1 MDLYITEKPSVA
13 EALAKYFN
21 STGANFKKE
30 KNCYKDTK
38 KNIFITWAVGHLLY
52 QNPPEAYN
60 PEWKNWKLD
69 TLPMIPTIF
78 KKTPYAAKK
87 EQYKAVISL
96 IKDATTIIN
105 VGDPDREGQVLI
117 DELLPANKKVKRL
130 LLNALDE
137 TSIRKALDDIKDN
150 KAFSG
155 LSAAGDCRS
164 EIDWLLGMN
173 LTRFFSLKAREGG
186 YTTVMSVGRV
196 KAPTLALI
204 VNREAEITGFKTQ
217 KYYNIFA
224 HLKINGVTVKASFVG
239 DRITAKSEAEKI
251 VTASKSSELKVT
263 DVFKKSNKQEIKEL
277 YSLDTLQ
284 IDADKYFGLSADDTL
299 KTIQKL
305 YESKYLSYPRS
316 DCKYLPTS
324 QFTDSPNLIIAFNE
338 AQLLDVKIPLPN
350 LRPPVFNDAKV
361 SAHHAIVPTGKI
373 PDLST
378 LSKNEKDLYLLVLK
392 KYASIFF
399 PVYEYESHKVILTNG
414 KYDFTFTTKITV
426 NSGWAALYKNMPVS
440 DDAEHEQDNEVEIST
455 AVKAGTAYRVETF
468 ELKDAETK
476 PPRRY
481 TEGSLIKAMNNIK
494 GDTKESNNIL
504 SKIKGI
510 GTPATRATIIKEL
523 IAGEQLSKKG
533 KTLIPTE
540 KGKNLIAILPEIITK
555 ADYTANMEILLDQLE
570 AGKIPKQ
577 KIITEV
583 TDFLNTII
591 KQKDSLKIVNK
602 DFPCPTCRKGFL
614 MIKYYKDPDT
624 NTVIEYAKCNNTE
637 CNQITPAK
645 NNKPKIITC
654 PVCKKGFMISKKNSK
669 TKNIFYA
676 CSCYPDCKT
685 VLSEDDFNKKRG

>member
-30 KNCYKDTK
+30 KSCFKDTTK
-38 KNIFITWAVGHLLY
+38 AIYITWAYGHLLY

-60 PEWKNWKLD
+60 PEWKSWKLEA
-69 TLPMIPTIF
+69 LPMIPATF
-78 KKTPYAAKK
+78 KKSPYAAKK
-87 EQYKAVISL
+87 EQYKAVTGL
-96 IKDATTIIN
+96 IKDANTIIN

-137 TSIRKALDDIKDN
+137 TSIKKALDDIKDN
-150 KAFSG
+150 KDFAG

-164 EIDWLLGMN
+164 EIDWLIGMN
-173 LTRFFSLKAREGG
+173 LTRFFSIKAREGG
-186 YTTVMSVGRV
+186 YTSVMNVGRV

-204 VNREAEITGFKTQ
+204 VNREAEITSFKVQ
-217 KYYNIFA
+217 KYYNVFA
-224 HLKINGVTVKASFVG
+224 HLKINGTLVKAAFAG
-239 DRITAKSEAEKI
+239 DRITDKAEAEKI
-251 VTASKSSELKVT
+251 VTAAKNCEMKVT
-263 DVFKKSNKQEIKEL
+263 DVFKKSNKQEINTL

-324 QFTDSPNLIIAFNE
+324 QFTESPSLVMAFNE
-338 AQLLDVKIPLPN
+338 AQLLDIKIPLPN
-350 LRPPVFNDAKV
+350 LRPSVYNDAKV

-373 PDLST
+373 PDLSSF
-378 LSKNEKDLYLLVLK
+378 SKAEKDLYLLVLK

-399 PVYEYESHKVILTNG
+399 PVYEYESHKVVLTTG
-414 KYDFTFTTKITV
+414 KYEFSFTTKITI
-426 NSGWAALYKNMPVS
+426 NSGWTALYKSMPIDEDTAHDQ
-440 DDAEHEQDNEVEIST
+440 DDEVEMSA
-455 AVKAGTAYRVETF
+455 AVKAGTAYRIEKI

-476 PPRRY
+476 PPKRY

-494 GDTKESNNIL
+494 GDTKEANEIL
-504 SKIKGI
+504 AEIKGI
-510 GTPATRATIIKEL
+510 GTPATRATVIKEL
-523 IAGEQLSKKG
+523 IASEQLLKKG

-540 KGKNLIAILPEIITK
+540 KGKNLVSILPEIITK
-555 ADYTANMEILLDQLE
+555 GDYTANMEMLLSQLE

-577 KIITEV
+577 KIITDV
-583 TDFLNTII
+583 IDFLGAII

-602 DFPCPTCRKGFL
+602 DFPCPKCKKGFL
-614 MIKYYKDPDT
+614 MIKHYKDPDS
-624 NTVIEYAKCNNTE
+624 NTVAEYAKCNNAD
-637 CNQITPAK
+637 CNQIVPAK
-645 NNKPKIITC
+645 NNKPKIISC
-654 PVCKKGFMISKKNSK
+654 PGCKKGFMVSRKNSK
-669 TKNIFYA
+669 TKAIFYA

-685 VLSEDDFNKKRG
+685 LLSEDDFNKKRG